1 MRVSRAERQG
11 SRLSQLASKLAE
23 LYRYRELL
31 KNLVVT
37 ELKLRYRRSVLGL
50 LWTMLNPLLMMIVL
64 SVVFST
70 IMRFN
75 VKNYAVLL
83 LSGLLPWT
91 FFTQSVTLAL
101 MSVVSK
107 GNLLK
112 KVYIPKALIPLSSVL
127 ACLVNFLLSLV
138 PLVALLLVLGKPLH
152 LTLLFL
158 PVPIVLLAL
167 FTCGVALV
175 FAGLNVF
182 FRDFTHMTEV
192 ILQAWFYLSP
202 IIYTAEMLPP
212 GYRFI
217 IGWNPLAYLI
227 PCFRLPIFEGRL
239 PPLETIAVAGISAV
253 VVAGVGFLGFL
264 RFERHFILWV

>member
-1 MRVSRAERQG
+1 MKVSRAEWQDVGR
-11 SRLSQLASKLAE
+11 SQLASKLVE

-75 VKNYAVLL
+75 VKDYAVLL

-91 FFTQSVTLAL
+91 FFAQSVGLAL
-101 MSVVSK
+101 LSVVSK
-107 GNLLK
+107 GSLLK

-138 PLVALLLVLGKPLH
+138 PLFALLLVLGRPLSVS
-152 LTLLFL
+152 LLFL
-158 PVPIVLLAL
+158 PVPIALLAL

-175 FAGLNVF
+175 FACLNVF

-202 IIYTAEMLPP
+202 ILYTAEMLPP
-212 GYRFI
+212 GYRFL

-239 PPLETIAVAGISAV
+239 PPLETVAMAGISAF
-253 VVAGVGFLGFL
+253 VVAGVGLWGFL

>member
-1 MRVSRAERQG
+1 MQGSRIERQG
-11 SRLSQLASKLAE
+11 VGLAQLASKLVE
-23 LYRYRELL
+23 VYRYRELL
-31 KNLVVT
+31 KNLVIT
-37 ELKLRYRRSVLGL
+37 ELKLRYRRSILGL

-75 VKNYAVLL
+75 VKDYAVLL

-91 FFTQSVTLAL
+91 FVGQSISLAL

-107 GNLLK
+107 GSLLK
-112 KVYIPKALIPLSSVL
+112 KVYIPKALIPLASVL
-127 ACLVNFLLSLV
+127 ACLVNFVLSFV
-138 PLVALLLVLGKPLH
+138 PLIVLLLVLGKPLS

-158 PVPIVLLAL
+158 PVPTVLLAL
-167 FTCGVALV
+167 FTCGVAFV

-182 FRDFTHMTEV
+182 FRDFTHMTDV
-192 ILQAWFYLSP
+192 LLQAWFYLSP

-212 GYRFI
+212 EYRFL

-239 PPLETIAVAGISAV
+239 PPLETLAIATISAI
-253 VVAGVGFLGFL
+253 VVAGMGVWGFL
-264 RFERHFILWV
+264 RYERHFILWV